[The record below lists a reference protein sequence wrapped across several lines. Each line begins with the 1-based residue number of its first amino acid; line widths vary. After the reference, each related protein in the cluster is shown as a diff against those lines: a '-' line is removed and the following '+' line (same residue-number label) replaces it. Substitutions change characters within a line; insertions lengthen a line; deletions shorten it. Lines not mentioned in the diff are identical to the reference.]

1 MDKETEKIVKAIY
14 QDLAKSQSFLDW
26 TWVKREAEA
35 LLAGKSPNGSVG
47 VAIQEGLKKAGKL

>member
-1 MDKETEKIVKAIY
+1 MDKQTEKIVRTIY
-14 QDLAKSQSFLDW
+14 EDMAKSQGSLDW
-26 TWVKREAEA
+26 FWVKREAEA